1 MKGFIRTLAAA
12 MLLIMPLGMHAQEEN
27 GFTEINVE
35 DDFTPNGFQ
44 WFRKAQLLCAGDK
57 TKENAMTIGW
67 GGIGTLWGRTAM
79 TVYVAEKRHT
89 KRFMD
94 QSEYFTVMSFADDM
108 SKVLEY
114 MGSHSGRDG
123 DKAAALGLHTAYTAN
138 GTPYYKEATMV
149 IECKTMYAAPFDKAN
164 FKSDAPKRMYA
175 NFPAGVHTEYIG
187 EVVGAWTKGNA
198 YADNPVVKN
207 IMERRSIRQ
216 YLNQPVEHAKL
227 EQIATCGI
235 NAPSGSNKQP
245 WEVRVVE
252 DYSLIQALTD
262 IYKKA
267 NPEAVSRDKNF
278 RNMFRNAPNIICV
291 ATPKGSGQLDAGLLG
306 ENMMLT
312 AQALGLGT
320 CCLGGPVRFLNSSEE
335 AKPYLQRLGFSE
347 GYELLYILAVGYPD
361 EQPAAKPRDASKVKF
376 IK

>member
-1 MKGFIRTLAAA
+1 MKGFIRTLAAV

-94 QSEYFTVMSFADDM
+94 QSECFTVMSFADDM

-149 IECKTMYAAPFDKAN
+149 IECKTMYAAPFDQKG
-164 FKSDAPKRMYA
+164 FRSEVPKQMYR
-175 NFPAGVHTEYIG
+175 NNSSGVHTMYVG
-187 EVVGAWTKGNA
+187 EVIGAW
-198 YADNPVVKN
+198 
-207 IMERRSIRQ
+207 R
-216 YLNQPVEHAKL
+216 
-227 EQIATCGI
+227 
-235 NAPSGSNKQP
+235 KQ
-245 WEVRVVE
+245 
-252 DYSLIQALTD
+252 
-262 IYKKA
+262 
-267 NPEAVSRDKNF
+267 
-278 RNMFRNAPNIICV
+278 
-291 ATPKGSGQLDAGLLG
+291 
-306 ENMMLT
+306 
-312 AQALGLGT
+312 
-320 CCLGGPVRFLNSSEE
+320 
-335 AKPYLQRLGFSE
+335 
-347 GYELLYILAVGYPD
+347 
-361 EQPAAKPRDASKVKF
+361 
-376 IK
+376 